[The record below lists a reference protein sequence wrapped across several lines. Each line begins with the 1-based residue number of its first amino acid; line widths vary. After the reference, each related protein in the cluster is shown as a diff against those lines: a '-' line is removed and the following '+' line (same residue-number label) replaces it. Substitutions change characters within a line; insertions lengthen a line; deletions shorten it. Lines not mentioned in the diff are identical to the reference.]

1 MSAEDVQQALL
12 SEDISVGLGTVYRV
26 LLQFE
31 QAGLLR
37 RANIDSGRA
46 FFELEEGEHHDHLL
60 CLDCGRVVEFFHAE
74 IERLQTE
81 IAGERGFR
89 LETHSLALHGRCTR
103 ESCEHRPSRD
113 PV

>member
-1 MSAEDVQQALL
+1 
-12 SEDISVGLGTVYRV
+12 
-26 LLQFE
+26 
-31 QAGLLR
+31 
-37 RANIDSGRA
+37 
-46 FFELEEGEHHDHLL
+46 
-60 CLDCGRVVEFFHAE
+60 
-74 IERLQTE
+74 LQTE